1 MTALTPSDVNKYIT
15 MIRINFENAYKAQD
29 DKERELLIKS
39 WYAILRE
46 YPKEVCDRA
55 VLEAIKY
62 AKFAPRIGDVVERI
76 EKMIAAYEKDEGE
89 LWAELTGVL
98 REVAKQVYYFR
109 FNAIASNGKTQ
120 GENARIKVKQIYE
133 GLSPE
138 LREYLRGER
147 VLMEISNYTDEEL
160 TYERG
165 RFMRLM
171 PEVKE
176 RAKTRHAMPDNL
188 SVLVSGM
195 SAYLTLENNDTEK
208 PLAIE

>member
-62 AKFAPRIGDVVERI
+62 AKFAPRIGDVVDRI
-76 EKMIAAYEKDEGE
+76 EKMIAAYEKDDGE

-98 REVAKQVYYFR
+98 HEVSKQVYYFR

-120 GENARIKVKQIYE
+120 GENARIRVKQIYD

-147 VLMEISNYTDEEL
+147 VLMELSNYTDEEL
-160 TYERG
+160 SYERG

-176 RAKTRHAMPDNL
+176 RAKTRHTLPNNL
-188 SVLVSGM
+188 TALVSGM
-195 SAYLTLENNDTEK
+195 SAYLMLESDDTE
-208 PLAIE
+208 

>member
-1 MTALTPSDVNKYIT
+1 MTALTPADVNKYIT

-62 AKFAPRIGDVVERI
+62 AKFAPRIGDVVDRI
-76 EKMIAAYEKDEGE
+76 EKMIEAYQKDDFE

-98 REVAKQVYYFR
+98 REVSKQAYYSR
-109 FNAIASNGKTQ
+109 FNAIAKNGKTQ
-120 GENARIKVKQIYE
+120 GENAREKIKTIYD

-147 VLMEISNYTDEEL
+147 VLIELSNYTDDEL
-160 TYERG
+160 SYERG
-165 RFMRLM
+165 RFIRLK
-171 PEVKE
+171 PEVTE
-176 RAKTRHAMPDNL
+176 SDTSWHTLPNNL
-188 SVLVSGM
+188 SALVSGM
-195 SAYLTLENNDTEK
+195 SNYLMLEGGE
-208 PLAIE
+208 E